1 MKKIVFV
8 LFACL
13 MCLSFATAETTPTV
27 NIAAEAQGI
36 PDTVVADIV
45 SANPDGNT
53 IFIEPTE
60 YVEYSVDRTIK

>member
-27 NIAAEAQGI
+27 NIAADAQGI
-36 PDTVVADIV
+36 PATVVADIV
-45 SANPDGNT
+45 SANPDAGT
-53 IFIEPTE
+53 INITA
-60 YVEYSVDRTIK
+60 

>member
-27 NIAAEAQGI
+27 NIAAEAQEI
-36 PDTVVADIV
+36 PATVVADIV
-45 SANPDGNT
+45 SGN
-53 IFIEPTE
+53 
-60 YVEYSVDRTIK
+60 